1 MGLFD
6 KILTKINNSNTRK
19 DSWQNSFTNMGTTQS
34 RSAYTRYHSY
44 RTLSQTQLSDM
55 YTNDGIAQK
64 ILNLLPND
72 ALNDGLICE
81 DELSEELKRL
91 SFKQKVIEACILSR
105 LYGGAI
111 LVAFVDDGQN
121 LNEPLNYKKIKML
134 HRLEVYDRH
143 RINWDMNSLDED
155 IYSINYGKPL
165 IATINNGQGLSFNI
179 HSSRFFIFK
188 NNSVSLQTHQ
198 FNNYYWGE
206 SCLLP
211 VYEAIR
217 NYGTASSISVEILQ
231 DFIQPVIG
239 SKGLL
244 EAIEHGNAD
253 LIYER
258 MNMFDRTRSVA
269 NAAFIDAEGETYE
282 KHPSNISGLPDLWD
296 RFGEALSA
304 SSGIPL
310 SKLFGRSAKGLN
322 ANTDNDL
329 TNWNKLVEAYRSD
342 VITPA
347 IDFLM
352 KIIEN
357 QKMWLDDVPESFDWS
372 FHCLESKTDEE
383 KSKVYLTNTQA
394 DSMLLD
400 RGAVDAVYLFKQ
412 RFKNGEYQPNLVID
426 IEDMEKEVGNISEEE
441 KLLMDEIEQEEKTQS
456 AKEDRNDSK
465 ESSLVKDLNAQLY
478 SKIMEQLNE

>member
-6 KILTKINNSNTRK
+6 KILNKINNSNTRK

-64 ILNLLPND
+64 IVNVLPND
-72 ALNDGLICE
+72 ALNDGIICE

-91 SFKQKVIEACILSR
+91 TFKQKIIEASILGR

-121 LNEPLNYKKIKML
+121 INEPLNYKKIKML
-134 HRLEVYDRH
+134 HRLEVYDRY
-143 RINWDMNSLDED
+143 RITWDLNSLDED

-165 IATINNGQGLSFNI
+165 IANINNLQGSSFNI
-179 HSSRFFIFK
+179 HRSRFFIFK
-188 NNSVSLQTHQ
+188 NNSISVQNNQ
-198 FNNYYWGE
+198 FNNHYWGE

-211 VYEAIR
+211 VYESIR
-217 NYGTASSISVEILQ
+217 NYGTVCSIGVEILQ

-253 LIYER
+253 LIFER
-258 MNMFDRTRSVA
+258 MNLFDRTRSVA
-269 NAAFIDAEGETYE
+269 NAAFIDADGETYE

-304 SSGIPL
+304 SCGIPL

-347 IDFLM
+347 IDFIM

-357 QKMWLDDVPESFDWS
+357 QKIWLDEIPESFDWS

-383 KSKVYLTNTQA
+383 RSKVYLTNTQA

-400 RGAVDAVYLFKQ
+400 RGAVDAGYLFKQ

-426 IEDMEKEVGNISEEE
+426 LEDMEKEVGRVTEEE
-441 KLLMDEIEQEEKTQS
+441 KLLMDEIEEEEKAES
-456 AKEDRNDSK
+456 EKEARNDSK
-465 ESSLVKDLNAQLY
+465 ESSLVKDLNAQLV